1 MEGSSLLH
9 PISVVTAKRWSLL
22 CSAIQTRHLLHCKP
36 WMHCNLWM
44 FVRLFSTWYWCTDDL
59 IRDVKSKMYGI
70 PWYSYVI
77 WVICIP
83 CVTSLNYIY
92 THYNECFSSVQ
103 LAPVH
108 LLASGCPRSLQ
119 RGPLAMRSRLYVC
132 PLPVHCNVHCA
143 STVNYPLT
151 CIVLPPLYFI
161 HQKIARSFQILAP
174 GAHSQ
179 ALFTTP
185 PMLQLSQVWIPYW
198 TKMMFAN
205 PLNYT

>member
-1 MEGSSLLH
+1 MTVLAH
-9 PISVVTAKRWSLL
+9 ASVQLVGLQAE
-22 CSAIQTRHLLHCKP
+22 RHQNNIH
-36 WMHCNLWM
+36 
-44 FVRLFSTWYWCTDDL
+44 DDL

-70 PWYSYVI
+70 PWYSYVFL
-77 WVICIP
+77 CHMSHMY
-83 CVTSLNYIY
+83 SLCHLPQLYIY

-103 LAPVH
+103 LAPFH

-143 STVNYPLT
+143 STVNYPVT

-174 GAHSQ
+174 EAHSQ
-179 ALFTTP
+179 ALFATP
-185 PMLQLSQVWIPYW
+185 PMLQLSQV
-198 TKMMFAN
+198 
-205 PLNYT
+205 